1 MKYCPYC
8 GADVLNGSVSFCA
21 ECGEALNGKTKEKKA
36 KKEKK
41 KSYRKPVKEKAVS
54 KTPEELYET
63 EAEAEPTPAPDPD
76 FGYDGYYD
84 DVLPTD
90 DTVERQ
96 QLDKAT
102 IKNLIIIAVG
112 VFLAITI
119 CVIAMYLM

>member
-8 GADVLNGSVSFCA
+8 GADVLSGSVSFCA
-21 ECGEALNGKTKEKKA
+21 ECGKSLNGDIKEKPKKHKK

-41 KSYRKPVKEKAVS
+41 TDKTFAKEQFS
-54 KTPEELYET
+54 PEVYEEAT
-63 EAEAEPTPAPDPD
+63 EPEPEPTPDPD

-84 DVLPTD
+84 DVLPAD

-102 IKNLIIIAVG
+102 VKNLIIIAVG

-119 CVIAMYLM
+119 CVIAIYLM

>member
-8 GADVLNGSVSFCA
+8 GADVLSGSVSFCA

-41 KSYRKPVKEKAVS
+41 KSHRKLVKEKVVS
-54 KTPEELYET
+54 KVPEEACET
-63 EAEAEPTPAPDPD
+63 EVEPAPDLD

>member
-21 ECGEALNGKTKEKKA
+21 ECGEALNGTTNGKKA

-41 KSYRKPVKEKAVS
+41 RKKADKKPIKEKVNP
-54 KTPEELYET
+54 TVTEETYET
-63 EAEAEPTPAPDPD
+63 EPEPAPDPD

-90 DTVERQ
+90 EAVERQ

>member
-8 GADVLNGSVSFCA
+8 GADVLNGSVSFCT
-21 ECGEALNGKTKEKKA
+21 ECGEALNDATKGKKS

-41 KSYRKPVKEKAVS
+41 RKKADKNPVKEKA
-54 KTPEELYET
+54 TPEVTEETYET
-63 EAEAEPTPAPDPD
+63 EPEPTPDPD

-90 DTVERQ
+90 DAVERQ

>member
-8 GADVLNGSVSFCA
+8 GADVLNGSISFCA
-21 ECGEALNGKTKEKKA
+21 ECGEALTNNPKTKKVKNRKE

-41 KSYRKPVKEKAVS
+41 PKKEKFKKS
-54 KTPEELYET
+54 SEPEIHEEV
-63 EAEAEPTPAPDPD
+63 AEVEPTPDAD

-84 DVLPTD
+84 DVLPAD
-90 DTVERQ
+90 DAVERQ

>member
-1 MKYCPYC
+1 MVIP
-8 GADVLNGSVSFCA
+8 
-21 ECGEALNGKTKEKKA
+21 KA
-36 KKEKK
+36 KRQKKEKK
-41 KSYRKPVKEKAVS
+41 RKKADKKPIKGKVTS
-54 KTPEELYET
+54 TVTEEAHET
-63 EAEAEPTPAPDPD
+63 EPEPAPDPN

-84 DVLPTD
+84 DVLPAD
-90 DTVERQ
+90 DAVERQ

>member
-8 GADVLNGSVSFCA
+8 GVDVLNGSVSFCA
-21 ECGEALNGKTKEKKA
+21 ECGEALNGTIKGKKA

-41 KSYRKPVKEKAVS
+41 RKKADKKPVKEKV
-54 KTPEELYET
+54 TPTVTEETYET
-63 EAEAEPTPAPDPD
+63 EPEPAPDPD

-84 DVLPTD
+84 DVLPAD
-90 DTVERQ
+90 DVVERQ

>member
-21 ECGEALNGKTKEKKA
+21 ECGEALNGAVKGKKT

-41 KSYRKPVKEKAVS
+41 KKKVDKKPAKEKVTS
-54 KTPEELYET
+54 EVTEEAYES
-63 EAEAEPTPAPDPD
+63 ELEPTPDPD

-90 DTVERQ
+90 DAVERQ

-102 IKNLIIIAVG
+102 IKNLIIIGAG

>member
-21 ECGEALNGKTKEKKA
+21 ECGEALNGTIKGKKA

-41 KSYRKPVKEKAVS
+41 RKKADKKPVKEKVI
-54 KTPEELYET
+54 PEVTEETYET
-63 EAEAEPTPAPDPD
+63 EPEPAPDPD

-84 DVLPTD
+84 DVLPAD
-90 DTVERQ
+90 DAVERQ

>member
-21 ECGEALNGKTKEKKA
+21 ECGEALNGTIKGKKA

-41 KSYRKPVKEKAVS
+41 RKKADKKPVKEKVI
-54 KTPEELYET
+54 PEVTEETYET
-63 EAEAEPTPAPDPD
+63 EPEPAPDPD

-84 DVLPTD
+84 DVLPVD
-90 DTVERQ
+90 DAVERQ

>member
-21 ECGEALNGKTKEKKA
+21 ECGEALNGAVKGKKA

-41 KSYRKPVKEKAVS
+41 KADKKPVKEKV
-54 KTPEELYET
+54 TPTVTEEAYET
-63 EAEAEPTPAPDPD
+63 EPEPAPDPD

-84 DVLPTD
+84 DVLPAD
-90 DTVERQ
+90 DAVERQ